1 MKQLT
6 IAEMEQIITMADLVP
21 NIRYYAELFQLK
33 ELIDV
38 AKAADFIYGDNKW
51 HGEDCPGDEHDLPEE
66 ELPGIC
72 ECGSNRIRE
81 ALSKLRGEG

>member
-21 NIRYYAELFQLK
+21 NIRYYAELFRLR

-38 AKAADFIYGDNKW
+38 AKAAESLLAEDLGNNFIEFKNRLATGAF
-51 HGEDCPGDEHDLPEE
+51 DLK
-66 ELPGIC
+66 
-72 ECGSNRIRE
+72 E
-81 ALSKLRGEG
+81 ALAKLKGKTL